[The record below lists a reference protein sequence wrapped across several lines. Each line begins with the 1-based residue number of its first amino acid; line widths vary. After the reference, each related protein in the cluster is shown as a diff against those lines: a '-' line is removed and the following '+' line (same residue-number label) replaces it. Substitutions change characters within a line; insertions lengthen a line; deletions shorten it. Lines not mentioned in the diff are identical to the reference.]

1 MWEECSV
8 IDEYLSFI
16 RDVDRLSDKTVY
28 DRKVWLNDFDK
39 FLRTKGVQKIEEIQL
54 KHIREYLA
62 SKSNLKRN
70 SLAALI
76 TVLRSFFRCLESDFE
91 ITLGFKW
98 QKIKTITPEKVD
110 KTVVPE
116 DIVCRV
122 LGEVDEQMKII
133 IYLMFGSGLRVSELV
148 RIRTQDIYDNYI
160 SVRGKGK
167 AGGKCREVLVHPEIM
182 KLVREFIIK
191 NSIDGYLIKRKQ
203 IHKNVDQS
211 KPVDTDTIARWL
223 KVFEKYGY
231 HVSPHIARYSFATNM
246 YLNGADIK
254 TVQIS
259 LGHENV
265 NTTQNYLHV
274 PPKYIREQF
283 DKFMTLRPI

>member
-1 MWEECSV
+1 M

-98 QKIKTITPEKVD
+98 QKIKT
-110 KTVVPE
+110 
-116 DIVCRV
+116 
-122 LGEVDEQMKII
+122 
-133 IYLMFGSGLRVSELV
+133 
-148 RIRTQDIYDNYI
+148 
-160 SVRGKGK
+160 
-167 AGGKCREVLVHPEIM
+167 
-182 KLVREFIIK
+182 
-191 NSIDGYLIKRKQ
+191 
-203 IHKNVDQS
+203 
-211 KPVDTDTIARWL
+211 
-223 KVFEKYGY
+223 
-231 HVSPHIARYSFATNM
+231 
-246 YLNGADIK
+246 
-254 TVQIS
+254 VQIS